1 MSSGV
6 GHLGKDKDTMGRKIL
21 EPRAQSVLDEE
32 DHQPV
37 LGEEEHQPVL
47 GEEEHQSV
55 LDEEEPQLV
64 VEEPHEP
71 DEDEPKRV
79 SVAPKRISTNV
90 CPELLR
96 ISSASN

>member
-1 MSSGV
+1 MPPASVLETMSGGV
-6 GHLGKDKDTMGRKIL
+6 GHLGKDEDTMGRKIL
-21 EPRAQSVLDEE
+21 EPRAQPVLD
-32 DHQPV
+32 
-37 LGEEEHQPVL
+37 EEEHQPVL

>member
-21 EPRAQSVLDEE
+21 EPRAQPVLDEE

-79 SVAPKRISTNV
+79 SLAQKPGKKQ
-90 CPELLR
+90 LLR
-96 ISSASN
+96 QELSQ

>member
-21 EPRAQSVLDEE
+21 EPRAQPVLD
-32 DHQPV
+32 
-37 LGEEEHQPVL
+37 
-47 GEEEHQSV
+47 EEEHQSV
-55 LDEEEPQLV
+55 LDEEEPKLD

>member
-1 MSSGV
+1 MPRTSVLETMSGGV
-6 GHLGKDKDTMGRKIL
+6 GHLGKDEDTMGRKIL
-21 EPRAQSVLDEE
+21 EPRAQPVLD
-32 DHQPV
+32 
-37 LGEEEHQPVL
+37 
-47 GEEEHQSV
+47 EEEHQSV

-79 SVAPKRISTNV
+79 SVTLKRISTNV